1 LVARIS
7 TNDLVSEARVPLA
20 YSIRPE
26 LKKLMTG
33 FHRWNLRA
41 AYEEALDKKKFTGS

>member
-1 LVARIS
+1 M
-7 TNDLVSEARVPLA
+7 NDLVSGAQIPSGYPIE
-20 YSIRPE
+20 PE

-41 AYEEALDKKKFTGS
+41 AYEEVSDK